1 MPLIFLFALLFS
13 LSAPAAEI
21 IQHYQSVRSLGMGG
35 VYMYGKDDAGV
46 IFHNPAGLRK
56 ISGIN
61 FTVFNLNLGV
71 NGMQIYN
78 DLQDVGQ
85 ISGIDSLGPFYGKN
99 VWLGTDAYSAL
110 AMPYFGFGVYNNGFA
125 SFRLDNPAFPNMN
138 MDFFNGYGFTIGG
151 AVPLGP
157 CGMGLAVKRTV
168 RRGGYKDI
176 GVATLANA
184 NNDAIL
190 AQFEDEGIGYGMDT
204 GVLCTVDAF
213 ASPTISLSWQDV
225 GSTAFTKIKGVAA
238 PERIKDNLTLGVGFE
253 ADLPGLGFATGLEY
267 RHITNSQEPLP
278 KKLHLGVELSLLNL
292 DFRAGLYQGYTTY
305 GVGLDLF
312 IFQFDAAMYTVEKG
326 AYAGQTPDN
335 RVQASLSMELGF
347 DPDFKL
353 TDAGGKKRRLKQ
365 RR

>member
-1 MPLIFLFALLFS
+1 
-13 LSAPAAEI
+13 
-21 IQHYQSVRSLGMGG
+21 
-35 VYMYGKDDAGV
+35 MYGKDDAGV

-190 AQFEDEGIGYGMDT
+190 AQFEDEGIGYGLDT

-253 ADLPGLGFATGLEY
+253 ADLPGLGFATGIEY

-292 DFRAGLYQGYTTY
+292 DVRAGLYQGYTTY
-305 GVGLDLF
+305 GVGVDLF
-312 IFQFDAAMYTVEKG
+312 IFQLDAAMYTVEKG